1 MRTPAAGRSASKPSL
16 GFDRRDDSFEV
27 EACTPAG
34 FGDRLGRRGFVRY
47 ARLTRAREYQIDRVD
62 VNLSPVRF
70 GPLLI
75 AWRIECASFEPT
87 QPQRVR

>member
-34 FGDRLGRRGFVRY
+34 FGDRLRRGGFVRY
-47 ARLTRAREYQIDRVD
+47 ETGLVAGNEDDPQEAQQVSVVRDLFGCCTGPGSRSAARPG
-62 VNLSPVRF
+62 PVAGR
-70 GPLLI
+70 
-75 AWRIECASFEPT
+75 
-87 QPQRVR
+87 